1 MTKKL
6 LTACLTLM
14 LVAGDAY
21 ADKDCDDP
29 ISQWK
34 PQGKL
39 RRMLEGNQWNI
50 RRIKVDDGCY
60 EVYGVDRLGNRFEA
74 KYSPASLQLRSL
86 EIEFKGDGGN
96 IADYLD
102 RNASPKDDVPNSANA
117 GRFRHGR
124 AEKSATDNHE

>member
-1 MTKKL
+1 MTKTL
-6 LTACLTLM
+6 LTAGLTL
-14 LVAGDAY
+14 LLLAGNVL
-21 ADKDCDDP
+21 ADEDCDDP
-29 ISQWK
+29 ISQWQ

-39 RRMLEGNQWNI
+39 RHMLEGHHWKI

-86 EIEFKGDGGN
+86 ELEFEGEGGN

-102 RNASPKDDVPNSANA
+102 RNTPPNADAPNPANG
-117 GRFRHGR
+117 GRYRHGR
-124 AEKSATDNHE
+124 TEKNATDTPQ